1 MTPHHHK
8 SPRGKA
14 ATLIAPSF
22 FLLLSICFNLS
33 GAPHAPTNV
42 PVSSLGN
49 QVTEFHSER
58 TYDLPSLVELALA
71 KNPYTRASWF
81 KAMAAAASASEAKS
95 PYYPKIGL
103 LATGGYDSGYNPI
116 QTGPEAYSR
125 VSINPGVQME
135 YLLLDFGRRAADVR
149 RTMAL
154 LEAADLDYNRRIQT
168 TLFALQ
174 QSYFSHTAALAQQE
188 AATTN
193 LEFARTTREMI
204 AAQQKSGLATEPE
217 LLVAT
222 KNLSQAEFDLAAAKR
237 NVEVTL
243 GNLRI
248 TSGLPANAPLKVAQP
263 GGTTPLQSLSL
274 HVDQLMERALANRP
288 DLAAR
293 TADIQAS
300 HAATDRAKADFLPKL
315 SLQGSYSSQS
325 YGYNANLAGV
335 SGTFNGNYNAVGG
348 FAVLS
353 WDLFDG
359 YERLSKVKK
368 RQAEESEARANAET
382 AKLET
387 TRDVWV
393 AYNDFLKT
401 RKAVEYTDSQAT
413 SAKENF
419 EAAQSAFQ
427 NGLATITDLIS
438 AQNNLANAHSEQ
450 AGANA
455 DYLTSLASLSLAIG
469 QSSHSI
475 GINH

>member
-1 MTPHHHK
+1 M
-8 SPRGKA
+8 
-14 ATLIAPSF
+14 
-22 FLLLSICFNLS
+22 S
-33 GAPHAPTNV
+33 GASHTPTNA

-49 QVTEFHSER
+49 QAGEFRRER

-71 KNPYTRASWF
+71 NNPYTHASWF
-81 KAMAAAASASEAKS
+81 KAMAAAASVGEAKS
-95 PYYPKIGL
+95 PYYPKLSI

-125 VSINPGVQME
+125 VSINPGIQME

-149 RTMAL
+149 RTVAL

-188 AATTN
+188 AAMTN

-204 AAQQKSGLATEPE
+204 AAQQKLGLATEPE

-243 GNLRI
+243 GTLR
-248 TSGLPANAPLKVAQP
+248 TTAGLPANAPLKVAQSS
-263 GGTTPLQSLSL
+263 GATPLQSLSTR
-274 HVDQLMERALANRP
+274 VDQLIETALLSRP

-293 TADIQAS
+293 MADIKAS
-300 HAATDRAKADFLPKL
+300 HAATERAKADFLPKL

-325 YGYNANLAGV
+325 YGYNASLAGV
-335 SGTFNGNYNAVGG
+335 SGTFNGTYNAAGG

-353 WDLFDG
+353 WELFDG
-359 YERLSKVKK
+359 YERVSKVRK
-368 RQAEESEARANAET
+368 RQAEESEARADAES

-387 TRDVWV
+387 TRDVWIS
-393 AYNDFLKT
+393 YNDFLKT
-401 RKAVEYTDSQAT
+401 RKAVEYTDSQAS

-419 EAAQSAFQ
+419 DAAQSAFQ

-455 DYLTSLASLSLAIG
+455 DYLTSLASLSLAMG
-469 QSSHSI
+469 QSSHGAEIS
-475 GINH
+475 H

>member
-1 MTPHHHK
+1 M
-8 SPRGKA
+8 
-14 ATLIAPSF
+14 
-22 FLLLSICFNLS
+22 S
-33 GAPHAPTNV
+33 GASPAPTNP

-49 QVTEFHSER
+49 QAGEFRCER

-71 KNPYTRASWF
+71 NNPYTRASWF
-81 KAMAAAASASEAKS
+81 KAMAAASSVGEAKS
-95 PYYPKIGL
+95 PYYPKLSI

-125 VSINPGVQME
+125 VSINPGIQME

-149 RTMAL
+149 RTVAL

-174 QSYFSHTAALAQQE
+174 QSYFSHTAALSQQE
-188 AATTN
+188 AAMTN
-193 LEFARTTREMI
+193 LEFARTTREMVE
-204 AAQQKSGLATEPE
+204 AQQKSGLATAPE

-237 NVEVTL
+237 NVEVTI
-243 GNLRI
+243 GTLRI
-248 TSGLPANAPLKVAQP
+248 TSGLPANAPLKVAQSN
-263 GGTTPLQSLSL
+263 GTIPLQSLSMR
-274 HVDQLMERALANRP
+274 VDQLMDTALANRP

-293 TADIQAS
+293 KADIRAS
-300 HAATDRAKADFLPKL
+300 HAATERAKADFLPKL

-325 YGYNANLAGV
+325 YGYNASLAGV
-335 SGTFNGNYNAVGG
+335 SGTFSGTYNAVGG

-353 WDLFDG
+353 WELFDG
-359 YERLSKVKK
+359 YERLSKVRK
-368 RQAEESEARANAET
+368 RQAEEFEARADADA

-387 TRDVWV
+387 TRDVWIS
-393 AYNDFLKT
+393 YNDFLKT

-419 EAAQSAFQ
+419 EAAQAAFQ

-438 AQNNLANAHSEQ
+438 AQNSLATAHSEQ

-455 DYLTSLASLSLAIG
+455 DYLTSLASLSLAMG
-469 QSSHSI
+469 QFSAKPGVISNCVQI
-475 GINH
+475 PPPIDRQQ